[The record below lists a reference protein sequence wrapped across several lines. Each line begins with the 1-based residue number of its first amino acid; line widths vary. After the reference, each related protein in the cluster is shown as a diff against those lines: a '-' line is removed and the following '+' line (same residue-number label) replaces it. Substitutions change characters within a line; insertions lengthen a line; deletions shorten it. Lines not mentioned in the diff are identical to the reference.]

1 MLASRSQL
9 HAICVAATV
18 TLLMSGMLPEAPSK
32 GWRRAGAHDLAFLA
46 PGIAEAMRNGTLE
59 VIRIAHAE
67 QPRFTADGE
76 LDLALD
82 DDTPLFAGMRQH
94 LLAGIGVRRVA
105 FVQDRHAALPQSAAD
120 ETQLHGARPDVRECL
135 PRKEDLGLALEIESK
150 EIGQR

>member
-32 GWRRAGAHDLAFLA
+32 GGRRARAHDLAFLA

-59 VIRIAHAE
+59 VIRIAH
-67 QPRFTADGE
+67 GE

-82 DDTPLFAGMRQH
+82 DDAPLFAGMRQH

-120 ETQLHGARPDVRECL
+120 ET
-135 PRKEDLGLALEIESK
+135 
-150 EIGQR
+150 